1 MLAKKKWR
9 NGKNG
14 LSIIQVLSDFLGDWD
29 ALVASDGFAVCYSE
43 SKQSFYL
50 LGGMSDARG
59 RKLVIFSCLMATI
72 TFNQMGAMT
81 ERSGMSFSA
90 RIDAISIDIH

>member
-1 MLAKKKWR
+1 MTYQLKIMRMPSLSSEWLGPLTFSLYAFGYML
-9 NGKNG
+9 GTP
-14 LSIIQVLSDFLGDWD
+14 
-29 ALVASDGFAVCYSE
+29 
-43 SKQSFYL
+43 L